1 MHTTNYYDTLI
12 LPSPD
17 TTAADAQVPA
27 RPETVAGMTYQRLLA
42 SPYALTSDD
51 IIFGIQADRHA
62 IPDDARG
69 PARMEY
75 FSRGQ
80 ACLRSSPLVKTL
92 GWALHHD
99 GQGRVALVDPASE
112 GFEQLMADDR
122 VTKRPGL
129 RSKRG

>member
-17 TTAADAQVPA
+17 TTATAAQTPA
-27 RPETVAGMTYQRLLA
+27 KPDTVAGMTYQRLA
-42 SPYALTSDD
+42 DSPYAFTSDD
-51 IIFGIQADRHA
+51 IIFGVQADRHD
-62 IPDDARG
+62 IPEGERG

-80 ACLRSSPLVKTL
+80 ACLRSSPLVKTM
-92 GWALHHD
+92 GWALHHN

-112 GFEQLMADDR
+112 AFDRLMADDN

-129 RSKRG
+129 RSRRA

>member
-1 MHTTNYYDTLI
+1 
-12 LPSPD
+12 
-17 TTAADAQVPA
+17 
-27 RPETVAGMTYQRLLA
+27 MTYQRLLA

-51 IIFGIQADRHA
+51 IIFGIQADRYA
-62 IPDDARG
+62 IPDDERG

-112 GFEQLMADDR
+112 DFEQLMADDR